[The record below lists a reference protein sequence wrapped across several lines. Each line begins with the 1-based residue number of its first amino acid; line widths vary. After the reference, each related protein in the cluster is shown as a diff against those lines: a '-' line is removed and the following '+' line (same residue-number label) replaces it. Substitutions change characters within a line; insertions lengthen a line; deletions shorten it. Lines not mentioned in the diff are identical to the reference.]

1 MTDAEKVFNQTVQE
15 RKRLGY
21 GDKHKKRQGG
31 RYVRLP
37 SDYLSRKER
46 DAMNGEI
53 ETYNLNAPVAWRTL
67 RKWPEDIQRQ
77 YFQTIDEKYGPTAA
91 MYAEMLG
98 VAENTVYNHRYWL
111 QLPLG
116 QRGSLKP
123 DKKAWSDFINPPKK
137 TPEPKTE
144 KTEKPEEASE
154 KELYEGAKTIL
165 EEDERAVD
173 AERFTYILRALIGTG
188 AKVTI
193 EVTL

>member
-37 SDYLSRKER
+37 SDYLTRKER

-53 ETYNLNAPVAWRTL
+53 ETYNLNAPVAWKTL

-91 MYAEMLG
+91 MYAEMFG
-98 VAENTVYNHRYWL
+98 VSEKSVYNLRYWL
-111 QLPLG
+111 QCPLG
-116 QRGSLKP
+116 QKGRSKP
-123 DKKAWSDFINPPKK
+123 DMKAWSDFINPPKK
-137 TPEPKTE
+137 TPEPE
-144 KTEKPEEASE
+144 PEEIEKPEALTIAE
-154 KELYEGAKTIL
+154 KCAEY
-165 EEDERAVD
+165 ERARNLQID
-173 AERFTYILRALIGTG
+173 EKNLASFLLSLRGTG

-193 EVTL
+193 EVML

>member
-1 MTDAEKVFNQTVQE
+1 MTEAEKVFNQTAQE

-37 SDYLSRKER
+37 SDYLTRKER

-53 ETYNLNAPVAWRTL
+53 ETYNLNAPVTWRTL
-67 RKWPEDIQRQ
+67 RKWPEDIQKQ

-98 VAENTVYNHRYWL
+98 VAANTVYNHRYWL
-111 QLPLG
+111 QIPLG
-116 QRGSLKP
+116 QRGKLKP
-123 DKKAWSDFINPPKK
+123 DEKAWSDFIDPPKK
-137 TPEPKTE
+137 TPEPEPK
-144 KTEKPEEASE
+144 KPEKPNVLTIAEKCAEYERERNLQIDEKNLASF
-154 KELYEGAKTIL
+154 LL
-165 EEDERAVD
+165 S
-173 AERFTYILRALIGTG
+173 LRGTG

>member
-31 RYVRLP
+31 RYCRLP
-37 SDYLSRKER
+37 SDYLTRKER

-53 ETYNLNAPVAWRTL
+53 ETYNLNAPVAWKTL
-67 RKWPEDIQRQ
+67 RKWPEDIQKQ
-77 YFQTIDEKYGPTAA
+77 YFQTIDEKYRPNAA

-98 VAENTVYNHRYWL
+98 VAENTVYKHRYWL
-111 QLPLG
+111 QLPFG
-116 QRGSLKP
+116 RGGLKP

-137 TPEPKTE
+137 TAEPE
-144 KTEKPEEASE
+144 TEKPEKPNVLTIAE
-154 KELYEGAKTIL
+154 KCAEY
-165 EEDERAVD
+165 ERARNLQID
-173 AERFTYILRALIGTG
+173 EKNLASFLLSLRGTG

>member
-137 TPEPKTE
+137 TPEPEPEPE
-144 KTEKPEEASE
+144 KTEKPNVLTIAE
-154 KELYEGAKTIL
+154 KCAEY
-165 EEDERAVD
+165 ERARNLQID
-173 AERFTYILRALIGTG
+173 EKNLASFLLSLRGTG

>member
-37 SDYLSRKER
+37 SDYLTRKER

-98 VAENTVYNHRYWL
+98 VSENTVYNHRYWL

-116 QRGSLKP
+116 QRGRLKP
-123 DKKAWSDFINPPKK
+123 DMKARSDFINPPKK
-137 TPEPKTE
+137 TPEPE
-144 KTEKPEEASE
+144 TEKPEKPKAATPIVRMDKDGISFEPSFDPVVE
-154 KELYEGAKTIL
+154 MI
-165 EEDERAVD
+165 RS
-173 AERFTYILRALIGTG
+173 LRGTG

>member
-37 SDYLSRKER
+37 SDYLTRKER

-53 ETYNLNAPVAWRTL
+53 ETYKLNAPVAWKTL
-67 RKWPEDIQRQ
+67 RKWPEDIQKQ
-77 YFQTIDEKYGPTAA
+77 YFQTIDEKYSPTAA
-91 MYAEMLG
+91 MYSQMFG
-98 VAENTVYNHRYWL
+98 VSEKSVYNLRYWL
-111 QLPLG
+111 QFPLG
-116 QRGSLKP
+116 QKGRSKP
-123 DKKAWSDFINPPKK
+123 DMKAWSDFINPPKK
-137 TPEPKTE
+137 TPEPETE
-144 KTEKPEEASE
+144 KTEKPEASAPIVRMDKDGISFDPSFDPVVE
-154 KELYEGAKTIL
+154 MI
-165 EEDERAVD
+165 RS
-173 AERFTYILRALIGTG
+173 LRGSG

>member
-137 TPEPKTE
+137 TPEPETETE
-144 KTEKPEEASE
+144 KTEKPKAATPIVRMDKDGISFDPSFDPVVEMIR
-154 KELYEGAKTIL
+154 Y
-165 EEDERAVD
+165 
-173 AERFTYILRALIGTG
+173 LRGTG